1 MATIVEASGVNELV
15 MTVINPELSNNG
27 SQFKCEV
34 VDSLSRMYMETC
46 TIIVKGM

>member
-15 MTVINPELSNNG
+15 MNHNPELSSNG

-34 VDSLSRMYMETC
+34 VDSLNRMYMETI

>member
-15 MTVINPELSNNG
+15 MSVNPELSNNG

-34 VDSLSRMYMETC
+34 VDNGSRRYDETI

>member
-15 MTVINPELSNNG
+15 MNVNPELSNNG

-34 VDSLSRMYMETC
+34 VDNGHGDYHDTC
-46 TIIVKGM
+46 ERYVTTI

>member
-1 MATIVEASGVNELV
+1 MATIVQASGVNELV
-15 MTVINPELSNNG
+15 MNVINPELSING

-34 VDSLSRMYMETC
+34 VDNGSHRYMETI

>member
-15 MTVINPELSNNG
+15 LSVNPELSNNG

-34 VDSLSRMYMETC
+34 VDSLARMYMETI

>member
-15 MTVINPELSNNG
+15 MNVNPELSNNG
-27 SQFKCEV
+27 SEFKCEV
-34 VDSLSRMYMETC
+34 VDNGSSHRYMETI

>member
-1 MATIVEASGVNELV
+1 MATIVQASGVNELV
-15 MTVINPELSNNG
+15 MNVNPELSNNG

-34 VDSLSRMYMETC
+34 VDSLSHMYMETI

>member
-1 MATIVEASGVNELV
+1 MATIVQASGVNELV
-15 MTVINPELSNNG
+15 MNVNPELSNNG

-34 VDSLSRMYMETC
+34 VDSLSRRYDETI